1 MALGIESAKKR
12 PPPILFSCAYQ
23 AVDTNMRMLLTID
36 ERVHFVSHNPDLRK
50 ELRLKIAVTAWMSGT
65 KGLASELA
73 KQGKIAEQM
82 GFHSFWLPEN
92 HFGDHRSLPAPLM
105 LLSAVAATTSSI
117 RLGSTSYLLP
127 IRNPILAAEDVAVLD
142 RLSGGRV
149 ILGVGRGVQPAMFDV
164 FDIPVKEKR
173 LRFKKNLDIMIDAWR
188 GKPIIPAEGN
198 QESIC
203 LAPLPVQT
211 PHPPIWVAAFGPL
224 ALKQAGTLGLPY
236 LASPVETLTTLTE
249 NYQTHREHAKNA
261 GVTDISATPV
271 MRTLFVSNNKTQVKE
286 VKAALEGGMGHAMRP
301 ESATVDDWTI
311 VGEPSY
317 VREKILEYENKTG
330 MTHLIVRGQIPG
342 ISNEAQLVNFEQLL
356 ALF

>member
-1 MALGIESAKKR
+1 M
-12 PPPILFSCAYQ
+12 
-23 AVDTNMRMLLTID
+23 
-36 ERVHFVSHNPDLRK
+36 
-50 ELRLKIAVTAWMSGT
+50 KIAVTAWMSGT

-73 KQGKIAEQM
+73 KQGEIAERM

-105 LLSAVAATTSSI
+105 LLSAVAASTRSI
-117 RLGSTSYLLP
+117 GLGSTSYLLP
-127 IRNPILAAEDVAVLD
+127 IRNPILAAEEVAVLD

-173 LRFKKNLDIMIDAWR
+173 LRFKKNLDIMINAWR
-188 GKPIIPAEGN
+188 GKPINSTDDGQA
-198 QESIC
+198 SVS
-203 LAPLPVQT
+203 LAPLPIQT

-236 LASPVETLTTLTE
+236 LASPVETLETLTE
-249 NYQTHREHAKNA
+249 NYRTHSEHVKNA
-261 GVTDISATPV
+261 GFSEMSATPV
-271 MRTLFVSNNKTQVKE
+271 MRTLFVSNNKAQVRE
-286 VKAALEGGMGHAMRP
+286 VKTALEGGMGHAMRP

-311 VGEPSY
+311 VGDPGY
-317 VREKILEYENKTG
+317 VREKILQYESQIG

-342 ISNEAQLVNFEQLL
+342 ITNDAQLANFEQLL
-356 ALF
+356 SLF